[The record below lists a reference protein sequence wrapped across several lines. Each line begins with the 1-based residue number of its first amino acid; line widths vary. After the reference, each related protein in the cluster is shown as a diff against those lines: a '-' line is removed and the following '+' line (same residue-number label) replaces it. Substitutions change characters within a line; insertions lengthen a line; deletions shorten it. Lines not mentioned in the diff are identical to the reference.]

1 MLILSLHRFAWP
13 KSTAAEAAA
22 TVARFSLNPR
32 IYYNTQITEAEH
44 RLGFSRK
51 VGSTEA
57 ELAYTPANILRA
69 DLFFTTSFPTGVFGL
84 PRNSIIDTDE
94 CALTLQAMNRSYSKS
109 GFTVRVREEGKYP
122 KGIKYTLIFSVSTT
136 GQVWFRF

>member
-1 MLILSLHRFAWP
+1 MKLIKEVLLGLILSLHRFAWP

-44 RLGFSRK
+44 RLGLSRK

-69 DLFFTTSFPTGVFGL
+69 DLFLYNFIS
-84 PRNSIIDTDE
+84 NW
-94 CALTLQAMNRSYSKS
+94 SK
-109 GFTVRVREEGKYP
+109 E
-122 KGIKYTLIFSVSTT
+122 
-136 GQVWFRF
+136 